1 MEPLKKDWITEG
13 LIDAEY
19 KKYLLL
25 AYLKAVNANFGH
37 KKLYPDLTEL
47 QRHYDYTWSLRDGK
61 RKLQRQFSKTLSGI
75 DWQKLQLQ
83 YESAHLHDTSLNEI
97 EDILDFS
104 IPQLKKVLAGGMEI
118 YAEVEENLQISP
130 IGIVPLDA
138 TEGYLFLYEH
148 MLNETRIYQYSVTL
162 FMHDVPPSRGVKTIH
177 LDTVKRSLSM
187 TFEQIK
193 LDLVRKNKA
202 LPNPATYVV
211 ESRLTYPLEETLLPV
226 AKKKVVKYIYS

>member
-1 MEPLKKDWITEG
+1 
-13 LIDAEY
+13 
-19 KKYLLL
+19 
-25 AYLKAVNANFGH
+25 
-37 KKLYPDLTEL
+37 
-47 QRHYDYTWSLRDGK
+47 
-61 RKLQRQFSKTLSGI
+61 
-75 DWQKLQLQ
+75 
-83 YESAHLHDTSLNEI
+83 
-97 EDILDFS
+97 
-104 IPQLKKVLAGGMEI
+104 MEI